1 MLRKILIGLGVVGL
15 VLAGIVGWGWWKA
28 GQLQVEKLSDNLYM
42 MSGVGGN
49 VGVLVTDEGVAVV
62 DTMTFVR
69 QGDAILARIREI
81 TDQPVVAVINTHYHL
96 DHTHGNPA
104 FAPGTKVV
112 STARTLAHLQQ
123 RDADYWR
130 DSPAKELLPN
140 DTFEGERELV
150 LGGRT
155 IRLFHPGRG
164 HTDGDLVAEFVGERA
179 IHTGDLY
186 SNGHFPNID
195 LEAGGSVKEW
205 DATLGNVLARDFD
218 RVIPGHG
225 PVGDRAGVARFQE
238 FMRSLWAQTAEIAA
252 RGGGL
257 EEAEREVDLTRF
269 DLAPIWFVPSLNREF
284 VIQRAYEEAD
294 RSRGK

>member
-1 MLRKILIGLGVVGL
+1 MIRKILMGLGVLAL
-15 VLAGIVGWGWWKA
+15 VLIGIVGWGWWKA
-28 GQLQVEKLSDNLYM
+28 GQLEVQKVTDNLYM

-69 QGDAILARIREI
+69 QGDAIRARIREI

-104 FAPGTKVV
+104 FEPGTKVV
-112 STARTLAHLQQ
+112 STAKTLEHLKQ
-123 RDADYWR
+123 RDADYWSE
-130 DSPAKELLPN
+130 SPAKDLLPN

-150 LGGRT
+150 LGGRA

-164 HTDGDLVAEFVGERA
+164 HTDGDLIAEFVSERT

-186 SNGHFPNID
+186 SNGVFPNID
-195 LEAGGSVKEW
+195 LEAGGSVQQW

-225 PVGDRAGVARFQE
+225 PLSDRAGVARFQE
-238 FMRSLWAQTAEIAA
+238 FLRTLWAQTVEIVQ
-252 RGGGL
+252 RGGSL
-257 EEAEREVDLTRF
+257 EEAERDVDLSRF
-269 DLAPIWFVPSLNREF
+269 DLTPIWFVPSLNREF
-284 VIQRAYEEAD
+284 VIGRAYEEAG
-294 RSRGK
+294 RLQPR